1 MPFVS
6 GVCRWLWWKRCTA
19 VLQQYAS
26 VAQNAC
32 VLATL
37 NNYIDDVVF
46 FLQCLTFVVFLCPA
60 LRILAIF
67 SPTFG
72 HLCPLLVIFCPLF
85 SYFAQCHPILP
96 IIVKGAPKWFESGR
110 SGLKVATDMDQNVLK
125 VAKSSERWSKSSVFF
140 LYQHPYGG

>member
-46 FLQCLTFVVFLCPA
+46 FFAMFDLRCVFMPSFANLGH
-60 LRILAIF
+60 F
-67 SPTFG
+67 FPTFG

-125 VAKSSERWSKSSVFF
+125 VAKSSERWSKSSGFSF
-140 LYQHPYGG
+140 YQHPYGG